1 MCLRGL
7 RGFVLSGMMVL
18 VTVLAGASTKLVMS
32 WKNPNYAGKHFKKIL
47 VVGMS
52 QNLAIRANF
61 EDDLAAKLAKPGI
74 EVIPGNTILLRPEG
88 SKADLDYLRTQV
100 RDNHI
105 DAVVVS
111 RLLKV
116 DKKTT
121 FVPGMPYM
129 MPYPYYG
136 SLYGYWGAV
145 YPMVY
150 SPDYLRE
157 DTTVRVETNFYAA
170 VAPDGE
176 LAWTCISDTFDPKSA
191 QKVVEGLVKT
201 VAKAIQKEDVL

>member
-1 MCLRGL
+1 LWLVGVVVC
-7 RGFVLSGMMVL
+7 VAMVL
-18 VTVLAGASTKLVMS
+18 ASASTKLVMS
-32 WKNPNYAGKHFKKIL
+32 WKNPQYAGKHFKKVL

-61 EDDLAAKLAKPGI
+61 EDDLEAKLARPGI
-74 EVIPGNTILLRPEG
+74 EMIPGNQILLRPEG
-88 SKADLDYLRTQV
+88 SKADLDYLRDQI
-100 RDNHI
+100 RDNKI
-105 DAVVVS
+105 DAVIVS
-111 RLLKV
+111 RLVKV
-116 DKKTT
+116 EKNLTY
-121 FVPGMPYM
+121 VPGTPYM

-136 SLYGYWGAV
+136 SFYGYWGAV

-170 VAPDGE
+170 TPPDGE

-191 QKVVEGLVKT
+191 QKVVDGLVKT
-201 VAKAIQKEDVL
+201 VAKAMQKEDVL